1 LECAPEPDMISTYLS
16 YNLVA
21 KDLKAEM
28 NRVSEQTLVSREAA
42 YFKANIGKV
51 RSAEEFVDDY
61 RLYSFAMKAHGLEDM
76 IYARAFM
83 LKVLESDLSDNDSY
97 ANRLTDKR
105 YRDFAAAFQFEAGSK
120 VPMSVR
126 QVDEAIGLYDESI
139 ASLDDQISAE
149 TGYYKAMAGSIENVD
164 QFLANPRLFDYM
176 AQSYGID
183 ASTVDRTFLRGIL
196 ASDPDDPASFLNTNL
211 VANRTAA
218 ETALSTSQPLLND
231 ILARQSELDDKSYM
245 VAFGEGIASIQDAI
259 NEAVARQSE
268 PAADV
273 GAIQIEIDV
282 LTDALHTSFRNFIE
296 LAMVDLREEEASLIA
311 NGMEASPEMTALRG
325 KIDAW
330 NADTGARWTI
340 SSALNDITELE
351 ASKSEEGADLVSIQS
366 QIDLLR
372 TSISDAEASLTVT
385 TADIDDAVAAKDAAI
400 LSYTGLPELGAP
412 TDELYAQL
420 TSDIAQGRTY
430 LDKTEKYIALAYA
443 YNFNN
448 DGTVAVGGFQSE
460 AEIEATTELYIT
472 SQDRLTLTGAMLN
485 DEYFREQIAAFSTV
499 DEMMADA
506 RIVSYL
512 KSAFNLDT
520 YLTVVTSTLTNAITT
535 PASEADLEDPTN
547 YLVAFHKGKPYF
559 DDLVALSRAFN
570 FQEDGTLPDGALP
583 VDTENQ
589 SILSSRYFSGYDD
602 ADEEAD
608 REAIR
613 RLRLDLLGLNTADAT
628 INDLF
633 ASSAVY
639 NFAMKA
645 SGFDVNEVPQRIM
658 RKVLTSDLQ
667 DPRSFVYSLKDERY
681 VKFARLFNFDSE
693 GKAAAP
699 LSAQDQGQ
707 MQQISRDYIIQKSRF
722 LSGDEAT
729 KARTDAEAEASYYQR
744 TLADIQTL
752 DELLSNRRLVDFA
765 LTSKGV
771 DPKTV
776 STAELNLLFR
786 SDLNDPESYANTV
799 KDIRLSEVVAAF
811 NFDASGKIA
820 PRDADS
826 ISSRGDLY
834 ETMNLYLRQTIEQDR
849 GEENNGVRLAL
860 YFERMAPTITSAY
873 DILGD
878 TALYETFKTIFSLP
892 DEISGMDVDAQ
903 AALIESR
910 LDLAD
915 LADPEKLSKLVER
928 FTIMY
933 DLASGNN
940 NPSAAEL
947 ILGGSSSA
955 SISFDMLLSLSQL
968 GR

>member
-1 LECAPEPDMISTYLS
+1 MISTYLS

-28 NRVSEQTLVSREAA
+28 NRVSEQSLISRETA
-42 YFKANIGKV
+42 YFKENIGKV

-61 RLYSFAMKAHGLEDM
+61 RLYSYAMKAHGLEDM
-76 IYARAFM
+76 IYAKAFM
-83 LKVLESDLSDNDSY
+83 LKVLESDLSDSDSY
-97 ANRLTDKR
+97 ANRLTDSR

-126 QVDEAIGLYDESI
+126 QIDEAIGLYDESI

-149 TGYYKAMAGSIENVD
+149 RNYYKAMAGSIENVD

-196 ASDPDDPASFLNTNL
+196 ASDPADPASYLNTNL

-218 ETALSTSQPLLND
+218 ETSLSTAQPVLND

-245 VAFGEGIASIQDAI
+245 VAYGEGIASIQAAIDDAI
-259 NEAVARQSE
+259 IRQSE

-282 LTDALHTSFRNFIE
+282 LTDAYHTSFRNFIE
-296 LAMVDLREEEASLIA
+296 LAMVDLREEESALIA
-311 NGMEASPEMTALRG
+311 SGMEASPEMAALQS

-330 NADTGARWTI
+330 NADNGARWTI
-340 SSALNDITELE
+340 STALNDITELE

-372 TSISDAEASLTVT
+372 TSISDAETSLTVT

-400 LSYTGLPELGAP
+400 LSYTGLPEIGAP
-412 TDELYAQL
+412 TDELYTQL
-420 TSDIAQGRTY
+420 TRDIGQGRSY
-430 LDKTEKYIALAYA
+430 LDKTEKFIALAYA
-443 YNFNN
+443 YHFNG
-448 DGTVAVGGFQSE
+448 DGTVVVGGFQSE
-460 AEIEATTELYIT
+460 AELDATTELYIT

-485 DEYFREQIAAFSTV
+485 DEYFREKIGTFTTAE
-499 DEMMADA
+499 EMMEDE

-520 YLTVVTSTLTNAITT
+520 FVTVVTSTLTNAITT
-535 PASEADLEDPTN
+535 PATDADLEDPAN

-559 DDLVALSRAFN
+559 DNLVALARTFN
-570 FQEDGTLPDGALP
+570 FQEDGTLPVGAEPLD
-583 VDTENQ
+583 VENQ
-589 SILSSRYFSGYDD
+589 SILSSRYFSGYND

-608 REAIR
+608 QEAIR
-613 RLRLDLLGLNTADAT
+613 RLQLDLIGLNTADAT
-628 INDLF
+628 IDDLF

-667 DPRSFVYSLKDERY
+667 DPKSFVYSLKDERY
-681 VKFARLFNFDSE
+681 VKFARLFNFDAE

-699 LSAQDQGQ
+699 LTAQDQGQ

-722 LSGDEAT
+722 LSDEEAT
-729 KARTDAEAEASYYQR
+729 RARSDAEAEASYYQR
-744 TLADIQTL
+744 TLADIETL
-752 DELLSNRRLVDFA
+752 DEFLSNPRLVDFA
-765 LTSKGV
+765 LVSKGI
-771 DPKTV
+771 DPRTV
-776 STAELNLLFR
+776 SNAELNQLFR
-786 SDLNDPESYANTV
+786 SDLDDPESYANTV
-799 KDIRLSEVVAAF
+799 KDIRLSEIVAAF
-811 NFDASGKIA
+811 NFDPTGKIA
-820 PRDADS
+820 RREGDS

-860 YFERMAPTITSAY
+860 YFERMAPTITSAF

-910 LDLAD
+910 LDFAD

-933 DLASGNN
+933 DLANN
-940 NPSAAEL
+940 SNQASAAEL